1 MKKTKSVIYTILTG
15 LPLVATLVS
24 LFFMPETVPVHFD
37 INNQVDRWGS
47 KYELL
52 ILPIVVLVMGIVIIL
67 SAKHIDKK
75 ENNSNNNYKVFTT
88 VGIVL
93 LIVFNIITFY
103 ILYIGFTNAHTL
115 DNMQVDIYSLLALMF
130 GVMFVIIGNIM
141 PKIRLNHI
149 LGIRNMW
156 TMSSETVWKKT
167 HRLGGFASIVT
178 GLLIIV
184 SSFVFSGKVS
194 LIILIGLI
202 LINAIVTTIYSYV
215 VSKK

>member
-52 ILPIVVLVMGIVIIL
+52 ILPIVILVMGIVIIL
-67 SAKHIDKK
+67 SAKRIDKK

-178 GLLIIV
+178 GLLIVV

>member
-52 ILPIVVLVMGIVIIL
+52 ILPIVILVMGIVIIL
-67 SAKHIDKK
+67 SAKRIDKK